1 MAFAA
6 LSAGSSM
13 IMMRRL
19 SFLTIKCDGWVSES
33 PLCPTTLSTEYV
45 LNAWVYVQSFW
56 VSVHLLLSHAAPTH
70 KMSATIAPIPAY
82 HNQCIRGR
90 CLVRVA
96 GISSV
101 SWAAGCADLL
111 SGMR

>member
-19 SFLTIKCDGWVSES
+19 SFWTIKWEGWVSEAAV
-33 PLCPTTLSTEYV
+33 CPTGLSNEKV
-45 LNAWVYVQSFW
+45 LNSFVYFQSFW
-56 VSVHLLLSHAAPTH
+56 LSVHLLLSHAAPTH

-96 GISSV
+96 LIS
-101 SWAAGCADLL
+101 
-111 SGMR
+111 